1 MPLLDAF
8 IRQIDLKDLAKRV
21 PVRHAIEAER
31 TDQQMHIQRIQ
42 PHTENT
48 FSSTTTQNLAE

>member
-21 PVRHAIEAER
+21 AVRHAIEAER
-31 TDQQMHIQRIQ
+31 TDQQMHIQRIKS
-42 PHTENT
+42 HTENT